1 MKKAF
6 FVLLTVLLLLT
17 SCAGMQKDKIENTKD
32 DSESTQKNS
41 NDDAAIDVDN
51 RVDYLYAKTI
61 DEFKDKLSTKKSDSQ
76 ETAAI
81 LNVANNY
88 KINIPGFEV
97 SNVRYEKTVKDDG
110 SFNAETIEIE
120 WNKSGES
127 KDPAVY
133 PPYIRL
139 NAAYCSESLRSYVTG
154 GYSRINNSEVYE
166 KEYTTTEKIT
176 MVNYLILN
184 SDDSDTI
191 SCFVQISFR
200 KDVLSS
206 EAIKDQLFDLATEV
220 EQKLSDIAKQKH

>member
-41 NDDAAIDVDN
+41 NDDAAAEVDN
-51 RVDYLYAKTI
+51 RADYLYAKTI

-110 SFNAETIEIE
+110 SFNAEY
-120 WNKSGES
+120 K
-127 KDPAVY
+127 
-133 PPYIRL
+133 
-139 NAAYCSESLRSYVTG
+139 
-154 GYSRINNSEVYE
+154 E
-166 KEYTTTEKIT
+166 KYKI
-176 MVNYLILN
+176 
-184 SDDSDTI
+184 
-191 SCFVQISFR
+191 
-200 KDVLSS
+200 K
-206 EAIKDQLFDLATEV
+206 
-220 EQKLSDIAKQKH
+220 

>member
-41 NDDAAIDVDN
+41 NDDAAAEVDN
-51 RVDYLYAKTI
+51 RADYLYAKTI
-61 DEFKDKLSTKKSDSQ
+61 DEFKDKLSAKKSDSQ

-88 KINIPGFEV
+88 RINIPGFEV

-166 KEYTTTEKIT
+166 KEYTTTEK
-176 MVNYLILN
+176 NHNGKLFN
-184 SDDSDTI
+184 S
-191 SCFVQISFR
+191 
-200 KDVLSS
+200 
-206 EAIKDQLFDLATEV
+206 
-220 EQKLSDIAKQKH
+220 

>member
-1 MKKAF
+1 MKA
-6 FVLLTVLLLLT
+6 LRTLT
-17 SCAGMQKDKIENTKD
+17 SVVFAMMAFAANAQEGTWNGELNVMGNKVPLVFNF
-32 DSESTQKNS
+32 STNGC
-41 NDDAAIDVDN
+41 
-51 RVDYLYAKTI
+51 TI
-61 DEFKDKLSTKKSDSQ
+61 DSPSQ
-76 ETAAI
+76 GVNGIQA
-81 LNVANNY
+81 
-88 KINIPGFEV
+88 
-97 SNVRYEKTVKDDG
+97 EKTVKDDG

-184 SDDSDTI
+184 SDDSDTV